1 MFYTY
6 LRGLVMLILWSING
20 NAHYHNTDKIP
31 NQMKTISSSL
41 TVPGGILFTWPLR
54 PSQNSSSLWP
64 KKRLFNNRIFGW
76 WIRMCG
82 AFPIDR
88 EKT

>member
-1 MFYTY
+1 M
-6 LRGLVMLILWSING
+6 
-20 NAHYHNTDKIP
+20 KIIFWLP
-31 NQMKTISSSL
+31 L

-54 PSQNSSSLWP
+54 PSQNNLSYGQ
-64 KKRLFNNRIFGW
+64 KELFTNRIFGW

-88 EKT
+88 ENPSASAIKYPINVLKKK